1 MRRMILPLLLLVVAA
16 CQPANTELTADQK
29 AAIADTV
36 IALDAAYWDAWRAVD
51 VDQGLSYFHDAPDVW
66 WGEEGHALHGY
77 AELEA
82 YFRRSASGFSRMD
95 ITISDARTV
104 VLAADAVG
112 VLEQGVYTATDSAG
126 TTTPELSFLAS
137 ATWVRRNGE
146 WKILYGHESY
156 PVPQADSIG

>member
-1 MRRMILPLLLLVVAA
+1 LILPLLLLVVAA
-16 CQPANTELTADQK
+16 CQPATTELTADQK

-36 IALDAAYWDAWRAVD
+36 NALDAAYWDAWRAVD
-51 VDQGLSYFHDAPDVW
+51 VDKGLSYFHNSPDLW
-66 WGEEGHALHGY
+66 WGEEGHALLGY

-82 YFRRSASGFSRMD
+82 YFRAAVSSVSRMN
-95 ITISDARTV
+95 ITISDSRTV

-112 VLEQGVYTATDSAG
+112 VLEQGVYTATDTAG
-126 TTTPELSFLAS
+126 TTTPELAFLAS

-156 PVPQADSIG
+156 PVPEADSIG